1 MGKYLEEGCLLR
13 IFVGEA
19 DRHDG
24 IALYEWVVQ
33 MARDH
38 GIAGATALR
47 GMAGYG
53 VHHRIHSGKILR
65 LTTDLP
71 VIVEI
76 VDTVENIKR
85 FLPVLDDVIHEGI
98 ATLERVEIRSFGEAP
113 PHTPESES

>member
-13 IFVGEA
+13 VFVGET

-24 IALYEWVVQ
+24 IPLYEWIVQ
-33 MARDH
+33 QARDH

-47 GMAGYG
+47 GMTGYG
-53 VHHRIHSGKILR
+53 AHHRIHSAKILR

-76 VDTVENIKR
+76 VDTVENVKR
-85 FLPVLDDVIHEGI
+85 FLPVLDAVIHEGI
-98 ATLERVEIRSFGEAP
+98 ATLERVEIRCFGEDP
-113 PHTPESES
+113 PHTPESEA